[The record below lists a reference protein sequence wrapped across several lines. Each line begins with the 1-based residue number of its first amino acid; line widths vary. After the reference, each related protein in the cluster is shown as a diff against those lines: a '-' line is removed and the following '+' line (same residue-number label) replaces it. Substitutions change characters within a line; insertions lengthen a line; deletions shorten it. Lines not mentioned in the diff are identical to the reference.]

1 MSVGRICTRYVDLAD
16 TEETIQAA
24 AQRMEERKV
33 GTLVILN
40 PAKEPIGIL
49 TDRDLVLRA
58 LSHDAT
64 PCETRV
70 GAVMTRNPRTV
81 SEAAPIEQALSL
93 MRSGGFRRLP
103 VVRADGTLVGL
114 ISLDDILSLLA
125 EEFAQIGSLVEK
137 EMPSRAES
145 ARLSGQPA
153 RSEAEHLSPRTS
165 IGSGG
170 RDENRPMR
178 AGELMSQPVV
188 TVGPETSLAEV
199 ARTMV
204 DYRIGG
210 VPVVDPQGKLRGIVT
225 ETDFAAKERG
235 MPFSILLLSQ
245 AFSQPMPEEAIE
257 RVHREART
265 TAAKEIMITE
275 VITATEDTPVDDVAR
290 LMLRYDIDHIPVV
303 RDGALVGI
311 ISRHDFLR
319 MVVGATEPK

>member
-145 ARLSGQPA
+145 ARLSHVLCV
-153 RSEAEHLSPRTS
+153 HLC
-165 IGSGG
+165 SG
-170 RDENRPMR
+170 
-178 AGELMSQPVV
+178 
-188 TVGPETSLAEV
+188 
-199 ARTMV
+199 
-204 DYRIGG
+204 
-210 VPVVDPQGKLRGIVT
+210 
-225 ETDFAAKERG
+225 
-235 MPFSILLLSQ
+235 
-245 AFSQPMPEEAIE
+245 
-257 RVHREART
+257 
-265 TAAKEIMITE
+265 
-275 VITATEDTPVDDVAR
+275 
-290 LMLRYDIDHIPVV
+290 
-303 RDGALVGI
+303 
-311 ISRHDFLR
+311 
-319 MVVGATEPK
+319 

>member
-24 AQRMEERKV
+24 AQRMEEQKV

-58 LSHDAT
+58 LSHDAN

-125 EEFAQIGSLVEK
+125 EEFAQIDSLVEK
-137 EMPSRAES
+137 EMPSRA
-145 ARLSGQPA
+145 
-153 RSEAEHLSPRTS
+153 
-165 IGSGG
+165 
-170 RDENRPMR
+170 
-178 AGELMSQPVV
+178 
-188 TVGPETSLAEV
+188 
-199 ARTMV
+199 
-204 DYRIGG
+204 
-210 VPVVDPQGKLRGIVT
+210 
-225 ETDFAAKERG
+225 
-235 MPFSILLLSQ
+235 
-245 AFSQPMPEEAIE
+245 
-257 RVHREART
+257 
-265 TAAKEIMITE
+265 
-275 VITATEDTPVDDVAR
+275 
-290 LMLRYDIDHIPVV
+290 
-303 RDGALVGI
+303 
-311 ISRHDFLR
+311 
-319 MVVGATEPK
+319 

>member
-58 LSHDAT
+58 LSHDGT

-114 ISLDDILSLLA
+114 ITA
-125 EEFAQIGSLVEK
+125 VYPRVAYAVEF
-137 EMPSRAES
+137 
-145 ARLSGQPA
+145 QPGLFGLFGRPCM
-153 RSEAEHLSPRTS
+153 RSE
-165 IGSGG
+165 
-170 RDENRPMR
+170 
-178 AGELMSQPVV
+178 
-188 TVGPETSLAEV
+188 
-199 ARTMV
+199 
-204 DYRIGG
+204 
-210 VPVVDPQGKLRGIVT
+210 GKPL
-225 ETDFAAKERG
+225 
-235 MPFSILLLSQ
+235 
-245 AFSQPMPEEAIE
+245 
-257 RVHREART
+257 
-265 TAAKEIMITE
+265 
-275 VITATEDTPVDDVAR
+275 
-290 LMLRYDIDHIPVV
+290 
-303 RDGALVGI
+303 
-311 ISRHDFLR
+311 
-319 MVVGATEPK
+319 

>member
-1 MSVGRICTRYVDLAD
+1 MWTLPTPRRPSRLRFSEWRSGKSALWSFSTRPRSRSASS
-16 TEETIQAA
+16 
-24 AQRMEERKV
+24 
-33 GTLVILN
+33 
-40 PAKEPIGIL
+40 

-153 RSEAEHLSPRTS
+153 RSEAEHPSPRTS

-188 TVGPETSLAEV
+188 TIGPETSLAEA

-210 VPVVDPQGKLRGIVT
+210 SLSWILRASCVVSSRRRTSPPRSGVCRSPILPVAGIKKCRVSGRRHFCHPTSFQGGGGEMELDRRPGKWIVNENSLHASAARGQTNRHSDDP
-225 ETDFAAKERG
+225 AA
-235 MPFSILLLSQ
+235 
-245 AFSQPMPEEAIE
+245 
-257 RVHREART
+257 
-265 TAAKEIMITE
+265 
-275 VITATEDTPVDDVAR
+275 
-290 LMLRYDIDHIPVV
+290 V
-303 RDGALVGI
+303 R
-311 ISRHDFLR
+311 RHL
-319 MVVGATEPK
+319 A